1 MELKHESY
9 HQPLTTI
16 RYLSMT
22 KSLCRV
28 ISFCSLAPLLVV
40 VAGTAWA
47 DTVLTDANLTK
58 LEAALPALAKV
69 EQDNVASLYQVRLQ
83 AHCNWSRHATE
94 VRAQQEGQGYL
105 DEVDRI
111 LAEHELTAPLFME
124 LTAKGS
130 WPVLDSMRP
139 MLQVSRRALPFLP
152 EPQRQ
157 QTVQVLDQTEH
168 MTQAIGP
175 CLTEADKV
183 ALQQHRG
190 RLLAMASRMPGGLI
204 PAKAELLP

>member
-1 MELKHESY
+1 MNKNLC
-9 HQPLTTI
+9 PAFAFCGV
-16 RYLSMT
+16 M
-22 KSLCRV
+22 SL
-28 ISFCSLAPLLVV
+28 ILVHTV
-40 VAGTAWA
+40 SAE
-47 DTVLTDANLTK
+47 TVLTDANLIK
-58 LEAALPALAKV
+58 LEAALPALARV

-83 AHCNWSRHATE
+83 AHCDWSRHAEE
-94 VRAQQEGQGYL
+94 VRAQQKEQSYL
-105 DEVDRI
+105 EEVDLI

-157 QTVQVLDQTEH
+157 QTVQVLAQTDH
-168 MTQAIGP
+168 MTQAIGS

-190 RLLAMASRMPGGLI
+190 RLLALAGRMPGGVI